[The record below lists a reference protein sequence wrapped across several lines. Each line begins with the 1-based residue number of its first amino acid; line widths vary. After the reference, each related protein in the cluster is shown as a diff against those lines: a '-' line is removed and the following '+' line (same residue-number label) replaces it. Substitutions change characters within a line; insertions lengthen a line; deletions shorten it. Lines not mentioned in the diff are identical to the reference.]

1 MKNPGEIFLSRAHKS
16 HPPKSRGKLWREK
29 FSHSQIMEMPS
40 LSQRS
45 QQLSKE
51 EEDNFPT
58 TNSAQPNYHHRNPK
72 ITQKQLKMN
81 SNPIRKPIPNPT
93 QNQPKTKS
101 TQNQPIFIFIIIII
115 IFSLPCSFRTVKKKR
130 CRDLRDER
138 GFRTIKKK
146 KKRDAET

>member
-1 MKNPGEIFLSRAHKS
+1 MKNPGENFLSRAHKS
-16 HPPKSRGKLWREK
+16 HPPKSGGKLWREK
-29 FSHSQIMEMPS
+29 CSHSQIMEMPS

-101 TQNQPIFIFIIIII
+101 TQNQPIFIII
-115 IFSLPCSFRTVKKKR
+115 IFSLPCSFRT
-130 CRDLRDER
+130 
-138 GFRTIKKK
+138 IQKKK
-146 KKRDAET
+146 KKMQRLEG

>member
-1 MKNPGEIFLSRAHKS
+1 MENIGRKSGWKTVFSTVWQRVKNTEDEKPGRKFSLPSPQISS
-16 HPPKSRGKLWREK
+16 PKSGGKLWREK
-29 FSHSQIMEMPS
+29 CSHNQIMEMPS

-93 QNQPKTKS
+93 QNQLKINPS
-101 TQNQPIFIFIIIII
+101 SS
-115 IFSLPCSFRTVKKKR
+115 FSSSSSSSPFLVAFE
-130 CRDLRDER
+130 L
-138 GFRTIKKK
+138 
-146 KKRDAET
+146 